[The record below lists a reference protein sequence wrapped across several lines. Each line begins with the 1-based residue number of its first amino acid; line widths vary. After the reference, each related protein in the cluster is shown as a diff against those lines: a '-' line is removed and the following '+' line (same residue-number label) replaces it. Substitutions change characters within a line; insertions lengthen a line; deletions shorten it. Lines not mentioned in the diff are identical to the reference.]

1 MTPKSFYAMLSEPG
15 ANLLCKVRGFS
26 AGRKGR
32 TANLRDMMALPCRRV
47 RLWIA
52 TIGIEAVAGLIVL
65 GFVNAPP
72 IRAQSAPTANAPLLS
87 FEVASVKRSFPGEST
102 SFHVLPNRFTV
113 RAYLIKML
121 ILVVYGQDLGEFGL
135 SELRFN
141 QIEGGPKW
149 IYSDGFTYD
158 GYDIDAK
165 VDDSLAE
172 KFGKDCG
179 VAFSRG
185 RCGYRNQM
193 LLMVQSLLADRFKLQ
208 VRHEK
213 RELPVYALVV
223 ANGGPKFLHTVFAV
237 PDYTGLLQ
245 LPQRPPCPAGMSCM
259 HDYMS
264 MSLMAERLSRML
276 ANERPVIDQTGLK
289 GGYYINL
296 QWAPPQSPSRTS
308 MGSENG
314 NAGMDITLPPQS
326 SGPSL
331 STVLE
336 KQLGLKL
343 VPTKGPVDFLV
354 IDHIERPS
362 EN

>member
-213 RELPVYALVV
+213 REASRLCPGCRQRRSQVLAYGICRARLHRPSATPATPAVPGGDVMHARLHVNEPNGRTAFANAGKRAPGHRSNRAQGRLLYQSPMGTAAKPKSNVYGIGKRQCGDGHYPPAPVFRA
-223 ANGGPKFLHTVFAV
+223 FAV
-237 PDYTGLLQ
+237 YG
-245 LPQRPPCPAGMSCM
+245 A
-259 HDYMS
+259 
-264 MSLMAERLSRML
+264 
-276 ANERPVIDQTGLK
+276 
-289 GGYYINL
+289 
-296 QWAPPQSPSRTS
+296 
-308 MGSENG
+308 
-314 NAGMDITLPPQS
+314 
-326 SGPSL
+326 
-331 STVLE
+331 
-336 KQLGLKL
+336 
-343 VPTKGPVDFLV
+343 
-354 IDHIERPS
+354 
-362 EN
+362 